1 MGLYQ
6 TGRNVVVAYKAN
18 AGAYGTAA
26 VVGAGA
32 TGLRFNSGKMN
43 LTKQAIESEENR
55 RDGMRT
61 RGRHGQRSV
70 EGSYQSELS
79 VGTFDAL
86 FEAALRGTWAVAL
99 TITQALPAMST
110 ATLSV
115 GASSITASA
124 GSWITSGLRVGDEI
138 NFTTG
143 LAVGNRIRLRITAL
157 TATVITVAETL
168 TVEAGPISTWS
179 VTRAKKLIQP
189 AVMVERDFSIE
200 EYGADIDM
208 STRYDGVRVTGFS
221 LSMAPNGIIGVTFN
235 LRGQDGVVLTTGTS
249 PWFTSPTFST
259 TGPLSV
265 IEAAIRLGSENLID
279 AVGFE
284 LNYDT
289 SAADSQVIASTRTP
303 DVFTNRGTVTGSITV
318 LRRNLD
324 RMTDFLNETQTALYV
339 RMAENAAAPQAFMGL
354 ALTNLTFGGAEGSQL
369 GADGPQTAQIP
380 FMVGIDEA
388 GGAFDATMLKLTSSA
403 A

>member
-26 VVGAGA
+26 VSGGGA
-32 TGLRFNSGKMN
+32 TGLRFNSGKLN
-43 LTKQAIESEENR
+43 LTKSPIDSEENR

-61 RGRHGQRSV
+61 RGRHGQRAV
-70 EGSYQSELS
+70 EGSYTAELS

-86 FEAALRGTWAVAL
+86 FEAAMRGTWATAL
-99 TITQALPAMST
+99 TITQATAGMST

-115 GASSITASA
+115 QANSFTAST

-138 NFTTG
+138 NFTAG
-143 LAVGNRIRLRITAL
+143 PAVGNRIRCRIVGL

-168 TVEAGPISTWS
+168 TIEAGPITTWS
-179 VTRAKKLIQP
+179 LTRAKKLIQP
-189 AVMVERDFSIE
+189 ATMVERDFSLE
-200 EYGADIDM
+200 EYGADIDQ

-221 LSMAPNGIIGVTFN
+221 LSMAPNGIITTTFN
-235 LRGQDGVVLTTGTS
+235 MRGQDGTVLNTGAS
-249 PWFTSPTFST
+249 PYFTSPTFST

-265 IEAAIRLGSENLID
+265 IEAAIRLGSDNLVD
-279 AVGFE
+279 ATAFE
-284 LNYDT
+284 LTYDT
-289 SAADSQVIASTRTP
+289 GASDAQVIAATRTP
-303 DVFTNRGTVTGSITV
+303 DVFTNRATVSGSITI

-324 RMTDFLNETQTALYV
+324 RMTDFLNETQVPLYV
-339 RMAENAAAPQAFMGL
+339 RMAENEASPADFMGL
-354 ALTNLTFGGAEGSQL
+354 AITNMTLGGGEGSQL
-369 GADGPQTAQIP
+369 GADGPQTVQIP
-380 FMVGIDEA
+380 FIVGIDEA
-388 GGAFDATMLKLTSSA
+388 GGAFDPTMLKLTSSA